1 MAYTPGTSFTFAGGA
16 YTPST
21 AFTLGETGVTL
32 TGALSG
38 TLDGVTGQINARAY
52 ANAGTVSGTL
62 AGVSGAMLGAV
73 APQGVLSATLDSI
86 AGQFVGAVVPQG
98 VFAAAL
104 DDLSGAFTGNNVAN
118 AGRINATLEGVGGY
132 LFGHYDSNVPRYTVA
147 AVHCRQQD
155 AQAAPHGAAIPI
167 QQTLAG
173 AQDWR
178 ISRQPA
184 TPDHTPVGIDVE
196 QTLPLPI
203 HRCGTVVD
211 ATPLSRATTA
221 EFDLLAWLTS
231 QRALHAEQAQA
242 RTKATTAVAQQMTK
256 IRRPDWRQPVQD
268 MAQTRHDFLKALYG
282 DAAGAYTP
290 GATFSLFANPN
301 YAPDQPFVWTYAP
314 TVTQLALRHIKGLDG
329 VSFLSP
335 LQQAGLA
342 PVKRCIPVQQARRPP
357 PGTSVPIDPER
368 PPYEPPPG
376 HTTITIPTQTVYIM
390 QHVISV
396 KTVPG
401 NVDVPVGQVSLS
413 YDADSFAWQFSGT
426 LLDPDTLSLVQASG
440 GAAVTLAVTIDG
452 YLWHVLVE
460 SIEHGIQF
468 AKHSISLRG
477 RSLTALLAAPYVMPT
492 SFTTGSDM
500 TVQQLADSLM
510 PVGWSIVWDAPTW
523 LVPAGAF
530 SYTNQTPIQVLAGLV
545 NDIGCVAVPHASLQ
559 QITVQPRYPV
569 YPWYF
574 SSAPVDLAIPEAALK
589 AVNLR
594 PSIASQANGVYV
606 HGGDIGGVLGW
617 CRLAGT
623 DGARLAPTVSNAL
636 MTNVIGCRLL
646 GERILSGQQEQPV
659 IKSATLPLNDSEFPL
674 ATVGQLVGITLGGT
688 VIKGVINSVAIEA
701 SLASVS
707 QTIQIGE
714 ETANV
719 WTAFNSLMPRD
730 PLLVGSI
737 ASTDGNVSVI
747 TLLDGGVVSVRGTG
761 TVGNKVYIRAGRIE
775 GTAPTMTQNEIVV

>member
-1 MAYTPGTSFTFAGGA
+1 MAYTPGATFTFSGGA

-21 AFTLGETGVTL
+21 AFTLGATGAAITADLAGTLAGVTGQFNA
-32 TGALSG
+32 GAYLNAGTVTG
-38 TLDGVTGQINARAY
+38 TLDGV
-52 ANAGTVSGTL
+52 
-62 AGVSGAMLGAV
+62 SGALTGAV
-73 APQGVLSATLDSI
+73 APQGLLTATLDHLV
-86 AGQFVGAVVPQG
+86 GQFTAAVVPQG
-98 VFAAAL
+98 VLSAGL
-104 DDLSGAFTGNNVAN
+104 DDLSGGFVGNNVAN
-118 AGRINATLEGVGGY
+118 AGRIDATLQGVGGY

-155 AQAAPHGAAIPI
+155 AQAAPHAAAVPM
-167 QQTLAG
+167 QQTLSG
-173 AQDWR
+173 QQDWCIR
-178 ISRQPA
+178 RQPA
-184 TPDHTPVGIDVE
+184 TPDRAPVGIDYGR
-196 QTLPLPI
+196 TLPLPI
-203 HRCGTVVD
+203 QRCGTVAD
-211 ATPLSRATTA
+211 AAALSRATTA

-231 QRALHAEQAQA
+231 QRALHTEQATA
-242 RTKATTAVAQQMTK
+242 RHLASRAVAQQMTK
-256 IRRPDWRQPVQD
+256 IRRPDWRQSVQD
-268 MAQTRHDFLKALYG
+268 MAQARHDFIKKLYG
-282 DAAGAYTP
+282 DSAGAYTP
-290 GATFSLFANPN
+290 GAVFSFDANPD
-301 YAPDQPFVWTYAP
+301 YSPDQPFIWTYAP
-314 TVTQLALRHIKGLDG
+314 TVSQLALRHIKGLDG

-335 LQQAGLA
+335 LQQAGLT

-357 PGTSVPIDPER
+357 PGASVPIDPER

-390 QHVISV
+390 QHVLSV

-401 NVDVPVGQVSLS
+401 NVDVPMGSVSLS

-426 LLDPDTLSLVQASG
+426 LLEADALSLVQASG
-440 GAAVTLAVTIDG
+440 GAAVTLAVGIDG
-452 YLWHVLVE
+452 YVWHVLVE

-468 AKHSISLRG
+468 AKHNVNLKG
-477 RSLTALLAAPYVMPT
+477 RSLTALLGAPYLMPT

-500 TVQQLADSLM
+500 TVQQIADSLM
-510 PVGWSIVWDAPTW
+510 PVGWSIVWNAPTW

-574 SSAPVDLAIPEAALK
+574 SSAPADLAIPEAALK
-589 AVNLR
+589 SVSLR

-617 CRLAGT
+617 CRLTGT
-623 DGARLAPTVSNAL
+623 DGARLAATASNAL

-674 ATVGQLVGITLGGT
+674 ASVGQLVGITLGGT

-707 QTIQIGE
+707 QTIQTGE

-730 PLLVGSI
+730 PLLVGTI

-761 TVGNKVYIRAGRIE
+761 TVGSKVYIRSGRIE
-775 GTAPTMTQNEIVV
+775 GSAPTMTQNEIVV